1 MHTLIRIFI
10 FVALFVLIDVYV
22 ARALYALFDNQQS
35 LRIFKWIYWG
45 LHVAFWLTLLG
56 LLFFVSRKAG
66 INNWMARGVM
76 GFFIFLYIPKLLLA
90 VFLLIQDTGR
100 LFASALPL
108 LKGES
113 LLMPDRRKFI
123 TQVSVLIAAI
133 PMGAVLHGI
142 WKGRFK
148 FTIHRQELK
157 FKNLPE
163 AFDGFTITQLS
174 DIHIG
179 SFDNKEEVER
189 GLKMATNLN
198 SDLIVFTGDL
208 VNNVSSEAE
217 PWISSFQL
225 LKAPQGVFS
234 ILGNHDYGDYV
245 QWESREAKAAN
256 LEELKK
262 HHAASGFRLL
272 LNEHICIE
280 RGGER
285 IALVGIEN
293 WGAPPFPQ
301 YGNLNKATAFLE
313 PDIFKILLSHDPTHW
328 DLEAKNHASNIS
340 LSLAGHTHGMQFG
353 VEIPWLKW
361 SPVKFKYPKWAGLY
375 PEGSDKYLYVNRGFG
390 YLAFPGRVGIWPEI
404 TQLVLRKG

>member
-10 FVALFVLIDVYV
+10 FVALFVLIDIYV
-22 ARALYALFDNQQS
+22 ARALYALFDNQSS
-35 LRIFKWIYWG
+35 LRIFKWVYWG
-45 LHVAFWLTLLG
+45 IHTAFWLTLIG

-90 VFLLIQDTGR
+90 LFLLIQDTSR
-100 LFASALPL
+100 LFASVLPL
-108 LKGES
+108 LKGEALS
-113 LLMPDRRKFI
+113 MPDRRKFI
-123 TQVSVLIAAI
+123 TQLSVLVAAI

-157 FKNLPE
+157 FKDLPD
-163 AFDGFTITQLS
+163 AFDGFTLTQLS

-179 SFDNKEEVER
+179 SFDNKEELER
-189 GLKMATNLN
+189 GLKMANDLK
-198 SDLIVFTGDL
+198 SDIIVFTGDL
-208 VNNVSSEAE
+208 VNNVASEAE

-225 LKAPQGVFS
+225 LKAPLGVYS

-245 QWESREAKAAN
+245 QWESREAKMAN
-256 LEELKK
+256 LELLKK
-262 HHAASGFRLL
+262 YHADSGFKLL
-272 LNEHICIE
+272 LNEHTIIE
-280 RGGER
+280 KSGQT
-285 IALVGIEN
+285 IALVGLEN

-301 YGNLNKATAFLE
+301 YGNMKKATAFLE
-313 PDIFKILLSHDPTHW
+313 PDTFKILLSHDPTHW
-328 DLEAKNHASNIS
+328 DLEAKNHPSNIS

-375 PEGSDKYLYVNRGFG
+375 PEGDSKYLYVNRGFG

-404 TQLVLRKG
+404 TQITLRKG

>member
-10 FVALFVLIDVYV
+10 FVALFVLIDIYV

-35 LRIFKWIYWG
+35 LRIFKWVYWG
-45 LHVAFWLTLLG
+45 IHIAFWLTLTG
-56 LLFFVSRKAG
+56 LLLFVSRKAG

-76 GFFIFLYIPKLLLA
+76 GFFIFLYVPKLLLA
-90 VFLLIQDTGR
+90 VFLLIQDAGR
-100 LFASALPL
+100 FIASAIPL
-108 LKGES
+108 LKGDS
-113 LLMPDRRKFI
+113 LTVPERRKFI
-123 TQVSVLIAAI
+123 TQISVLIAAI
-133 PMGAVLHGI
+133 PMGAVIHGI

-148 FTIHRQELK
+148 FTLHKQELK
-157 FKNLPE
+157 FENLPE

-179 SFDNKEEVER
+179 SFDNKEELER
-189 GLKMATNLN
+189 GLKMATNLK
-198 SDLIVFTGDL
+198 SDIIVFTGDL
-208 VNNVSSEAE
+208 VNNVASEAE

-225 LKAPQGVFS
+225 LQAPQGVYS

-245 QWESREAKAAN
+245 QWESKEQKMAN
-256 LEELKK
+256 LEQLKK

-272 LNEHICIE
+272 LNEQVTFE
-280 RGGER
+280 KNGQK
-285 IALVGIEN
+285 IALIGLEN

-301 YGNLNKATAFLE
+301 YGNLAKATSFLE
-313 PDIFKILLSHDPTHW
+313 PNMFKVLLSHDPSHW
-328 DLEAKNHASNIS
+328 DLEAKNHPSNIA

-375 PEGSDKYLYVNRGFG
+375 PEGNGKYLYVNRGFG

-404 TQLVLRKG
+404 TQITLRKA